1 MSALV
6 IGRDSVVR
14 DLLAVILKNNGVKVI
29 EAHTLDEALPL
40 TGADLRAAFVD
51 TRPQVFWETAQL
63 PELKERL
70 GDARLVLVQDADSP
84 SDLEDALSVDA
95 DAMIMVPFV
104 RSTVIDVFN
113 RLVACGSVAG
123 ERRAA
128 G

>member
-14 DLLAVILKNNGVKVI
+14 DLLAVILKNNGIRVI

-113 RLVACGSVAG
+113 RLVVCGAAAG